1 MTRETIHS
9 KIQEAI
15 DALLI
20 AKEHLDT
27 DDLFFEVEQY
37 LEEAKDVTSEV
48 YNEVGRVAEEQEEK
62 LRNSMVKKEIGRA
75 HV

>member
-1 MTRETIHS
+1 MTKETINS

-48 YNEVGRVAEEQEEK
+48 YNEVRRVAEEQEEK
-62 LRNSMVKKEIGRA
+62 LKNSMVKKEKE
-75 HV
+75 